1 MDRMV
6 TRRPSR
12 RKERP
17 ERANST
23 LLLIALVLALPACAQ
38 SAPELAPASPDTIL
52 AFVNVDVVPMDSE
65 QVLADHTVVIEAGR
79 IVSVSPTAA
88 TQLPADAVQ
97 IDGTGKFLMP
107 GLAEMHGHI
116 PPPEAPAEHLES
128 VLFLYVANG
137 ITTVRGM
144 LGYPGQLELKARAA
158 RGEIVA
164 PNLYLAGPSFSG
176 QSIDSP
182 EQADQRVRAQAE
194 EGWDL
199 VKVHPGL
206 SREEYDAMARAAAE
220 TGMRFGGHVP
230 EAVGLRHAIEMGQE
244 TFDHIDGYEADLAT
258 FEGPLDESRLAEIVE
273 LSRAAGVWVVP
284 TLILWETL
292 YGTADLDSLRALPEL
307 RYAPPA
313 QVAQWISIHEQRLA
327 EPDFDPAES
336 RRLIAARMRI
346 LEALHDGGVRILM
359 GTDAPQ
365 QFSVPGF
372 SLHREVRRMTEAGMS
387 PYEVLVSG
395 TRNVGEYFA
404 DEDDFGTVAAG
415 KRADLVLLGANPL
428 EDVGNIDSIEGV
440 MVAGRWLPRAGIDR
454 RLEAVAATYA
464 GASPE

>member
-1 MDRMV
+1 M
-6 TRRPSR
+6 
-12 RKERP
+12 
-17 ERANST
+17 RAHSVFP
-23 LLLIALVLALPACAQ
+23 LIALVLALPPCAE
-38 SAPELAPASPDTIL
+38 SASEIAPAPRDTIQ

-65 QVLADHTVVIEAGR
+65 RVLADHTVVIEDDR
-79 IVSVSPTAA
+79 IVSLSPTAS

-116 PPPEAPAEHLES
+116 PPPHAPAEHVES
-128 VLFLYVANG
+128 VLFLYLASG

-144 LGYPGQLELKARAA
+144 LGYPGQLELKTRAA

-182 EQADQRVRAQAE
+182 EQADQRVRAQAS

-199 VKVHPGL
+199 LKVHPGL
-206 SREEYDAMARAAAE
+206 TLEEYDAMALAARE

-230 EAVGLRHAIEMGQE
+230 ETVGLRHAIEMGQE
-244 TFDHIDGYEADLAT
+244 TFDHIDGYEAELHT
-258 FEGPLDESRLAEIVE
+258 FEGPLDESYLAEIVE

-284 TLILWETL
+284 TQILWETL
-292 YGTADLDSLRALPEL
+292 YGTADLDSLRSLSEL

-313 QVAQWISIHEQRLA
+313 QVAQWIAIHQQRLA
-327 EPDFDPAES
+327 EPDFDLAES
-336 RRLIAARMRI
+336 LRLIAARMRI

-372 SLHREVRRMTEAGMS
+372 SLHRELRRMTQAGMS
-387 PYEVLVSG
+387 PYEVLVTG

-404 DEDDFGTVAAG
+404 NEDDFGTIAAG

-428 EDVGNIDSIEGV
+428 ENVGNVDSIEGV
-440 MVAGRWLPRAGIDR
+440 MVAGRWLPRAEIDR
-454 RLEAVAATYA
+454 RLEAVAAAYA
-464 GASPE
+464 VPAPE

>member
-1 MDRMV
+1 
-6 TRRPSR
+6 
-12 RKERP
+12 
-17 ERANST
+17 
-23 LLLIALVLALPACAQ
+23 LLALPACGEA
-38 SAPELAPASPDTIL
+38 APDLDPATADTVQ
-52 AFVNVDVVPMDSE
+52 AFVDVAVLPMDAE
-65 QVLADHTVVIEAGR
+65 EVLLDQTVVVEGGR
-79 IVSVSPTAA
+79 IVAVGPAA
-88 TQLPADAVQ
+88 STPVPDGAVR
-97 IDGTGKFLMP
+97 IDGRGKFLMP

-116 PPPEAPAEHLES
+116 PPPDAPAEHVES

-144 LGYPGQLELKARAA
+144 LGYPGQLDLKARAA

-176 QSIDSP
+176 QSVDSP
-182 EQADQRVRAQAE
+182 EQADARARAQAA

-199 VKVHPGL
+199 LKVHPGL
-206 SREEYDAMARAAAE
+206 TREEYDAMARAAEE

-244 TFDHIDGYEADLAT
+244 TFDHIDGYEAELGT
-258 FEGPLDESRLAEIVE
+258 FEGQLEEARLAEIVD
-273 LSRAAGVWVVP
+273 LSREAGVWVVP
-284 TLILWETL
+284 TLVLWETL
-292 YGTADLDSLRALPEL
+292 YGTAELDLLRALPEL

-313 QVAQWISIHEQRLA
+313 QVRQWISIHEQRLS
-327 EPDFDPAES
+327 EPDFDLAES

-372 SLHREVRRMTEAGMS
+372 SLHHEIQRMAEAGLS
-387 PYEVLVSG
+387 PYEVLVTG

-404 DEDDFGTVAAG
+404 NEDDFGTVEPG

-428 EDVGNIDSIEGV
+428 EDIGNVASIEGV
-440 MVAGRWLPRAGIDR
+440 MVAGRWLSRQEIAR
-454 RLEAVAATYA
+454 RLEAVAAGYA
-464 GASPE
+464 EAPE